1 MKIWH
6 PALLLFVF
14 FFSKAS
20 VPQKTPPPIQFDAS
34 QPALAP
40 ETGYLH
46 MGGVSSTGHR
56 LEVNSRYLIY
66 DGKPWLPVMG
76 EFHFSRFPEKYWEE
90 EILKMKAG
98 GVQVIATYIFWIHHE
113 EIEGQFDWT
122 GQRDL
127 HRFVSLCARHGLYVY
142 LRIGPWD
149 HGEVRN
155 GGFPDWLMQKKIPLR
170 RNDPE
175 YLKYVSRWYGQVGQQ
190 IQGQL
195 WKDGGPIFGVQIE
208 NEYGETGPG
217 AGAEHLAELRRIAIA
232 AGIAPPLFSVTGW
245 PGHDYPTHDV
255 IPVAGGYPDDF
266 WTGLKTDAPPNPVYL
281 FHSDRALGDLGAMAL
296 GDPDGKIDLRHY
308 PNFGA
313 EEGGGM
319 ETSYHRRPLIQP
331 EDIAALTLTNIG
343 SGVNLYGYYMFHGGT
358 NPKGRLSTLQES
370 QATGYP
376 NDLPVLNYDYQAP
389 IGEYGQQRESF
400 RKVKLLNLFLS
411 AFGPDLAPMDVFMP
425 SVQPANPADASV
437 PRVALRARGDR
448 GFLFINNYVRKL
460 EMPERKSFQA
470 SIHLP
475 SGTITVPQTPI
486 DLPADSAYFWP
497 INLDLGPTQ
506 LRYSTTQLIT
516 RINQHQP
523 AEPTSADQA
532 NQPTYFFFAVPGVRP
547 EFVFEADSSTTV
559 TTTSGT
565 VTPMAGALSV
575 RGLVPGPNTAIY
587 VSSRSQSIRIV
598 LLSEKDAE
606 NFWLI
611 QRDASDNRD
620 DAALLSAAGVFAS
633 GNDVHLRSTD
643 PAAEQASLF
652 SPSIVGSN
660 AIPAEQNLWKI
671 FTFPIRTRSIHF
683 QWEKIRDAA
692 PAGASRMGPFV
703 DFRKLSVPIVPA
715 DDQFDRGSAWKL
727 TIPAQPMD
735 GLSDIFLRI
744 DYVGDVARFF
754 QNDALLDDDF
764 YKGNI
769 WEIGLKRF
777 LPHAFDRPFELHMI
791 PLRRDTPI
799 YLDAE
804 AWDRLPAG
812 GQLAEVQNTSLQPEY
827 EVILR
832 LPESKDGTARDTLPK
847 TRGLKT
853 AR

>member
-1 MKIWH
+1 MKIW
-6 PALLLFVF
+6 PSALLLFVS

-20 VPQKTPPPIQFDAS
+20 LAQKIPSPIQFDAS
-34 QPALAP
+34 QPAPAP

-46 MGGVSSTGHR
+46 MGGVSTTGHR

-66 DGKPWLPVMG
+66 DDKPWLPVMG

-113 EIEGQFDWT
+113 EIEGEFDWT

-127 HRFVSLCARHGLYVY
+127 RRFVSLCARHGLYVY

-149 HGEVRN
+149 HGEARN
-155 GGFPDWLMQKKIPLR
+155 GGFPDWLIKKKIPLR

-175 YLKYVSRWYGQVGQQ
+175 YLKYVSHWYGQIGQQ
-190 IQGQL
+190 IHGQL
-195 WKDGGPIFGVQIE
+195 WNDGGPVIGVQLE

-217 AGAEHLAELRRIAIA
+217 AGAEHLAELRSIAIV

-266 WTGLKTDAPPNPVYL
+266 WTGLKTDAPPNPVYR
-281 FHSDRALGDLGAMAL
+281 FHSDRTLGDLGAMAL

-331 EDIAALTLTNIG
+331 EDIAALTLINIG
-343 SGVNLYGYYMFHGGT
+343 SGVNLYGYYMFHGGA

-400 RKVKLLNLFLS
+400 RKVKLLNFFLS

-425 SVQPANPADASV
+425 SVQPTNPADTSV
-437 PRVALRARGDR
+437 PRVALRARDNR

-460 EMPERKSFQA
+460 EMPQRKNFQA

-486 DLPADSAYFWP
+486 DVPADSACFWP
-497 INLDLGPTQ
+497 INLNLGPTQ
-506 LRYSTTQLIT
+506 LRYSTAQLIT
-516 RINQHQP
+516 RIDQYQL
-523 AEPTSADQA
+523 AGSIASAQT

-547 EFVFEADSSTTV
+547 EFVFDTDSPTEV
-559 TTTSGT
+559 TTTRGI
-565 VTPMAGALSV
+565 VTPMAGGLSV
-575 RGLVPGPNTAIY
+575 HGLVPGPNTVIR
-587 VSSRSQSIRIV
+587 VSSHGQSIRII
-598 LLSEKDAE
+598 LLSEADAE

-611 QRDASDNRD
+611 QRGASDTRGD
-620 DAALLSAAGVFAS
+620 VALLSAAGVFAS
-633 GNDVHLRSTD
+633 GSEVHLRSTD
-643 PAAEQASLF
+643 PADEQASLF
-652 SPSIVGSN
+652 SPSIAGGN
-660 AIPAEQNLWKI
+660 AAPGDLNLWKI
-671 FTFPIRTRSIHF
+671 FSFPIRTRTIRF

-692 PAGASRMGPFV
+692 PIGAPRMGPFV
-703 DFRKLSVPIVPA
+703 DFRKLSVPTMPA
-715 DDQFDRGSAWKL
+715 DDQFDRAAAWKL
-727 TIPAQPMD
+727 TIPTQTMD

-744 DYVGDVARFF
+744 DYAGDVARFY
-754 QNDALLDDDF
+754 QDGTLLDDDF

-777 LPHAFDRPFELHMI
+777 LPHAFDRPFELRMLA
-791 PLRRDTPI
+791 LRRDTPI

-804 AWDRLPAG
+804 AWNRLPAS
-812 GQLAEVQNTSLQPEY
+812 GQLAEVRSVTLQPEY
-827 EVILR
+827 EVILH
-832 LPESKDGTARDTLPK
+832 LPDSTGIHN
-847 TRGLKT
+847 GLLLDSVIF
-853 AR
+853 R